1 MKNGRYS
8 IGEISKL
15 CCVSISKLRYYDEI
29 GVIKPCFVDEES
41 GYRYYDSETF
51 LLLSVLKYYQKC
63 GFKLKEITTLLQRM
77 DLDHLEPMFDRQI
90 ASLEHQI
97 MLLRMRCDSIAAW
110 RELIY
115 EQRSAVAG
123 IIRHVWYDETEMRI
137 STPRPS
143 NSISYSILV
152 ANVEMGNQSA
162 QIDTM
167 MGIGPLYFYF
177 SKSNCHDLSTAKIY
191 MRPHPLETSPA
202 PRERLGNHGA
212 LVCYHKGSLD
222 TVHRTYQKILEYAE
236 LHAISLRGDAYERSI
251 IDGWSTK
258 KEDEFLMELILPTTE
273 NTPSAQTPHRIF

>member
-63 GFKLKEITTLLQRM
+63 GFKLKEITTLLRRM

-97 MLLRMRCDSIAAW
+97 TLLRMRCDSIAAW

-115 EQRSAVAG
+115 EQHSAIPG
-123 IIRHVWYDETEMRI
+123 IIRHVWYDETEMRV
-137 STPRPS
+137 STPQPS
-143 NSISYSILV
+143 DSTSYSILV

-177 SKSNCHDLSTAKIY
+177 PQSSCYDLSTTKIY
-191 MRPHPLETSPA
+191 MRPHSLETSPA
-202 PRERLGNHGA
+202 PREHIGDHGA
-212 LVCYHKGSLD
+212 LICYHRGSID
-222 TVHRTYQKILEYAE
+222 TADRAHRKILEYA
-236 LHAISLRGDAYERSI
+236 HKYAISLRGDAYHRSI
-251 IDGWSTK
+251 IDGWSTT

-273 NTPSAQTPHRIF
+273 NAPPSEISHRTF